1 MDSAVFILFQGYH
14 PAMRSRWLAPG
25 ILLWMF
31 AVAAPASPA
40 WAATDDAF
48 IEVHPGTVEPGM
60 QVSVHASCGEPVPGT
75 VSSRAFRDLRLE
87 PPPGTPVMTAH
98 VTVPPGTRPGS
109 YQVRLRCAD
118 GAFAT
123 VDLHVIDMARP
134 SLAPATGGGGTAS
147 GHQVTAWL
155 LAGGLAAFAAG
166 VGLLLR
172 RRQQV

>member
-1 MDSAVFILFQGYH
+1 
-14 PAMRSRWLAPG
+14 MRVLRWLPSLLAP
-25 ILLWMF
+25 I
-31 AVAAPASPA
+31 VAALATGLGVAVLAPDGPA
-40 WAATDDAF
+40 WAAVD
-48 IEVHPGTVEPGM
+48 EVFLEVTPTTVQSGM
-60 QVSVHASCGEPVPGT
+60 QVHIRAKCGDEPQRAT
-75 VSSRAFRDLRLE
+75 VSSRAFPDVRME
-87 PPPGTPVMTAH
+87 APPGSTIMSSH